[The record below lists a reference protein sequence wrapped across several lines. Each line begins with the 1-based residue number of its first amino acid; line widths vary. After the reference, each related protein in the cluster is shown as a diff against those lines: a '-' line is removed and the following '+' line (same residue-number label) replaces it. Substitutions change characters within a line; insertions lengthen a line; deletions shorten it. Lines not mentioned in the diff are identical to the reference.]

1 MKHAAGILNEMVS
14 SGGDNPKKA
23 IHEYETAL
31 SAYKLHI
38 LSKVP
43 MMKALALADKYRRS
57 VENEGSFL
65 LADEAMNGISL
76 LLDEHSYQF
85 LLGLPSAEYRRL
97 VISTAKQDMQNM
109 LEDYD

>member
-1 MKHAAGILNEMVS
+1 MKYAAGILYDMVN
-14 SGGDNPKKA
+14 SGRDDPKKA
-23 IHEYETAL
+23 IQEYETAL

-43 MMKALALADKYRRS
+43 MIKALDLADKYRRS
-57 VENEGSFL
+57 VESDGSFL
-65 LADEAMNGISL
+65 LADEAMNAISL

-97 VISTAKQDMQNM
+97 VISTARQDMQNI
-109 LEDYD
+109 LEEYS